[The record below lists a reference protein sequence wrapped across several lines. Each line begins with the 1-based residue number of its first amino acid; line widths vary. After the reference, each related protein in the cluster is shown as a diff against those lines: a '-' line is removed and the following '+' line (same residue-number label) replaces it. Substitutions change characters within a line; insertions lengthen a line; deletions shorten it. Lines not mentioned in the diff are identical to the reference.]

1 MVEAHQQVVQSLS
14 HSASHLVCQPSN
26 QSVSQSVSQ
35 CQVRKPTSHTVSQ
48 SVSQQAGQLG
58 CGSDGKPAN
67 QSAAFVP
74 FFRNKFHVLFPDFLR
89 TPTDFSRTPN
99 FTSNSF
105 IPKISKSILQFF
117 LVTHALKIL
126 LLEFSKFP
134 GLSRPIVFSRTFQFW
149 KMLKQ
154 NPRTFQVLQDPH
166 EPQLRSE
173 SVGQAASQ
181 LVVSHLGGQQ
191 VSQSFSLS
199 LSNENAMTHFIC
211 SLYLFRISELILS
224 SAGQLTSQC
233 LSQPISQ
240 SVSRPASQLANLSVY
255 QLVSQQA
262 KESDNHTA
270 NYSVSH

>member
-26 QSVSQSVSQ
+26 QSVSQ
-35 CQVRKPTSHTVSQ
+35 CQVRKPPSHTVSR

-58 CGSDGKPAN
+58 CKSDGKPAN

-117 LVTHALKIL
+117 LVTHTLKTL
-126 LLEFSKFP
+126 LLEFSRFP

-154 NPRTFQVLQDPH
+154 NPRTFQVLQDPY
-166 EPQLRSE
+166 EPWLRSE
-173 SVGQAASQ
+173 SVGQPASQ
-181 LVVSHLGGQQ
+181 PVVTHFVGQQ

-240 SVSRPASQLANLSVY
+240 TVSRPASQLANLSVY